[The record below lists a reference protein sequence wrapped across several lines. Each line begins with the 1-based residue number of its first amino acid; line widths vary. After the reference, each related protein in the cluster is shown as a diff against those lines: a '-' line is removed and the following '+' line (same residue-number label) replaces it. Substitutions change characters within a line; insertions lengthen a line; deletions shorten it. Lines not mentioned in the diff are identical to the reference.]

1 MPITAYFCVVSP
13 MFLVYIENDFDIYL
27 GMILP
32 THLANKDKMPI
43 SVRMSSLILNKN
55 VATSRKSCP
64 YSL

>member
-43 SVRMSSLILNKN
+43 FCAYVFTNPK
-55 VATSRKSCP
+55 
-64 YSL
+64 